1 MSNLK
6 NSTRIATAVATGFLI
21 GTIVGVG
28 VPLLLQEDESS
39 YYSYEQS
46 PSGLLPKPMDFYN
59 YDDYDGPQ
67 EGIYQ
72 QPPCFAV
79 TVQQDSSVWQAV
91 DRYAWDRGYEPA
103 PDQTR
108 EGMIL
113 EYVNSA
119 RAQAGSD
126 LNLVQPGFIAK
137 VGECEMPP
145 PLAPKSSN
153 SGDYPSSPGVGWAEI
168 TTPPEPPVVEIPPHS
183 PAQPTQLEQPESVD
197 QP

>member
-6 NSTRIATAVATGFLI
+6 NSTRIATSVVTGFLI
-21 GTIVGVG
+21 GIFVGVG

-39 YYSYEQS
+39 YYSYEQN
-46 PSGLLPKPMDFYN
+46 PSFLSPKPVDFY
-59 YDDYDGPQ
+59 DYDGPQ
-67 EGIYQ
+67 GIYQ

-91 DRYAWDRGYEPA
+91 DRYTWDRGYEPA

-113 EYVNSA
+113 EYVNIA

-126 LNLVQPGFIAK
+126 LNLVQPGFVAN

-145 PLAPKSSN
+145 PLTSKSSN
-153 SGDYPSSPGVGWAEI
+153 SDEYPSLPWAGWAEI
-168 TTPPEPPVVEIPPHS
+168 TTPPEPPVVEIRSHS
-183 PAQPTQLEQPESVD
+183 PAQPTQLVQPESHRNVF
-197 QP
+197 PN